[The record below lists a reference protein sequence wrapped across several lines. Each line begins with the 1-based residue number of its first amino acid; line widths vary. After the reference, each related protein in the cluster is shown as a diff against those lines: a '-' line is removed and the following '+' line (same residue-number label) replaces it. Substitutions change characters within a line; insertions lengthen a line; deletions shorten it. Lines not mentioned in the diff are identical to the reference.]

1 MRSIVCDQARRDS
14 IANRHSVQ
22 SIDSQHRQLQHY
34 TGCAKVDQFNSHPT
48 NVKEWDNKNEN
59 QWDTGV
65 RGVKPL
71 KRVEYVRK
79 RIITICVYSYLIV
92 CMLLKMKMKNTINDN
107 NLTLSL
113 SPSLSH
119 TWTFFAFCS
128 IFCFRLTTS
137 CCCFSSF
144 VVVVLLLLKI
154 RAL

>member
-113 SPSLSH
+113 SLSL
-119 TWTFFAFCS
+119 AYVNILC
-128 IFCFRLTTS
+128 ILLDLL
-137 CCCFSSF
+137 FSF
-144 VVVVLLLLKI
+144 NNFLLLFFI
-154 RAL
+154 FRCRCVAAA